1 MTFVQ
6 KISNFINVF
15 FQTINHHDSTNIE
28 NDPKETVDDEMDGS
42 KVSTTKKYEVSVRF
56 QNDVEKTESEV
67 HFEKNEK
74 SRPRHKVSRNGLLPK
89 LRTPEEVN
97 NYSKDYLFFLSFM
110 NSNLFDFF

>member
-1 MTFVQ
+1 
-6 KISNFINVF
+6 
-15 FQTINHHDSTNIE
+15 
-28 NDPKETVDDEMDGS
+28 MDGS

-56 QNDVEKTESEV
+56 QNDVEKTEPEV

-89 LRTPEEVN
+89 LRTPEEVH

-110 NSNLFDFF
+110 NSNLFDFFFKFIYQRRFENSGESKFFNEFESQSNKKRRF